1 VRCQS
6 EPNRD
11 GRVLAGIAML
21 LLYSKK
27 GSVGKSGVILK
38 TALNFLRPNPY
49 FGRGNWA
56 LTSAFSYRN
65 SQAAFFAFPDGF
77 GKYK

>member
-1 VRCQS
+1 MSVRAEQGWAGAGGDRHASTLLEKGFSWEERGNS
-6 EPNRD
+6 ED
-11 GRVLAGIAML
+11 
-21 LLYSKK
+21 
-27 GSVGKSGVILK
+27 
-38 TALNFLRPNPY
+38 ALNFLRPNPY